1 MFTSLRSRLWIS
13 YAVLIGVVLVV
24 VFGALVVYAA
34 RSNLLS
40 RVELTNVAN
49 RIAER
54 QNVPIPQR
62 ADLEGMAARLD
73 ENLGFRILVL
83 DPQWVTL
90 ADSRASTEGALP
102 PLSPPERDH
111 LARVSVI
118 TDSDG
123 EDWLYITR
131 RTQGN
136 FIIAVATPRQ
146 PLREVMASPVL
157 RELAGD
163 ILWAGAIA
171 LLLAL
176 LLAYLISRWV
186 AAPLQKMSGAAVAVA
201 EGRRTQVKLSGPDEV
216 RALGEA
222 FNQMT
227 QRVHASQESQRDF
240 VANVSHELK
249 TPLTSI
255 QGFAQAIL
263 DGTASAPD
271 ALKRAAQ
278 VIYDESGRMHRLVLD
293 LLDLARLDA
302 GTADLERAPL
312 DLAQLLRAVAERF
325 TPQSQEAQV
334 YLSTEIGELPSF
346 IGDGDR
352 LSQVFTNLVD
362 NALKHTPQGGQ
373 VAIRAHRNGEWVQ
386 VSVADTGPG
395 IPPEE
400 LTRIFE
406 RFYQLDK
413 ARKGGAGRGVGL
425 GLSIAR
431 QIIQAHN
438 GTLSAQSKAGEG
450 SVFIVSLPAV
460 QSGDTTMVSPRNP
473 SSR

>member
-1 MFTSLRSRLWIS
+1 MFTSLRSRLWLS
-13 YAVLIGVVLVV
+13 YALLVGVVLVV
-24 VFGALVVYAA
+24 VFGALVVYVA

-54 QNVPIPQR
+54 QNISIPQR
-62 ADLEGMAARLD
+62 ANLEGVVSRLD
-73 ENLGFRILVL
+73 ENLGLRILVL
-83 DPQWVTL
+83 DPQWNTL
-90 ADSRASTEGALP
+90 ADSRASTDGDLP
-102 PLSPPERDH
+102 PIPPPEREQ

-118 TDSDG
+118 TDASG
-123 EDWLYITR
+123 ENWLYVSR
-131 RTQGN
+131 RLQGN
-136 FIIAVATPRQ
+136 FIVVVATPRQ
-146 PLREVMASPVL
+146 PLREVIASPVL

-163 ILWAGAIA
+163 ILLAGAFA

-186 AAPLQKMSGAAVAVA
+186 AAPLQKMSKAAIAVA
-201 EGRRTQVKLSGPDEV
+201 EGRRTQVELAGPDEV
-216 RALGEA
+216 RALGKA
-222 FNQMT
+222 FNEMT
-227 QRVHASQESQRDF
+227 HRVHASQESQRDF

-302 GTADLERAPL
+302 GTADLARAPL
-312 DLAQLLRAVAERF
+312 DLAQLLRAVVEKF
-325 TPQSQEAQV
+325 TPQSHEAQV
-334 YLSTEIGELPSF
+334 QLTTEIGDLPGF

-362 NALKHTPQGGQ
+362 NALKHTPAGGR
-373 VAIRAHRNGEWVQ
+373 VVIRAHRKGDWVE
-386 VSVADTGPG
+386 VSVGDTGPG

-413 ARKGGAGRGVGL
+413 ARKGGAGHGVGL

-431 QIIQAHN
+431 QIIQAHH
-438 GTLSAQSKAGEG
+438 GTLTAQSKEGQG
-450 SVFIVSLPAV
+450 SVFTVSLPAV
-460 QSGDTTMVSPRNP
+460 QLGDTTIVSLRTP